1 MKILL
6 DTHILLWAVANSS
19 SLSNKAREIL
29 EDDSNELYYS
39 AASLT
44 EISLKHLVHPDVISM
59 TSEEAKRW
67 FDEAGYREFP
77 YDSRVVK
84 TLDVMP
90 LLHRD
95 PFDRMLLAQASANGL
110 NLMSPDKQFPAYG
123 EFVISV

>member
-19 SLSNKAREIL
+19 SLSDRARELL
-29 EDDSNELYYS
+29 EDDTNELYYS
-39 AASLT
+39 AVSLT
-44 EISLKHLVHPDVISM
+44 EISLKHLVHPEVIGM
-59 TSEEAKRW
+59 TSEASKSR

-84 TLDVMP
+84 ALDVMP

-95 PFDRMLLAQASANGL
+95 PFDRMLLAQALANGL
-110 NLMSPDKQFPAYG
+110 KIMSHDKQFPAYG
-123 EFVISV
+123 DFVISV